1 MAYLRIIRQSLH
13 RSTMRKNDMN
23 SKKTLI
29 SILIFTFIA
38 ISSRC
43 FGQTTDTTY
52 KVNAVVGLGYSY
64 FLSSLSE
71 LNGFNPHS
79 FNATARIMWQPEH
92 LLRVGIESGYL
103 SFYTYKQS
111 GFTSEYGTTDVKSSL
126 SAVPI
131 ILIFSMELFKEFEV
145 STGGGVYFLF
155 SEIDSYDNK
164 VSSSIFSTGYYSSVS
179 YYYLLN
185 KDIKVGG
192 ELKYYYISKIEDA
205 DISLQFVLKYNF
217 LEY

>member
-1 MAYLRIIRQSLH
+1 MRLTKMAIP
-13 RSTMRKNDMN
+13 
-23 SKKTLI
+23 
-29 SILIFTFIA
+29 ILIFTFMA
-38 ISSRC
+38 ISCKC

-52 KVNAVVGLGYSY
+52 KVNAVFGLGYSY
-64 FLSSLSE
+64 FISSLAE
-71 LNGFNPHS
+71 LDGFNPHS

-103 SFYTYKQS
+103 SFYSYKQS

-126 SAVPI
+126 SAIPI

-164 VSSSIFSTGYYSSVS
+164 VSSSIFSNGYYSSLS
-179 YYYLLN
+179 YYYPLN
-185 KDIKVGG
+185 REIRIGG

-205 DISLQFVLKYNF
+205 DLSFQFIFKYSF